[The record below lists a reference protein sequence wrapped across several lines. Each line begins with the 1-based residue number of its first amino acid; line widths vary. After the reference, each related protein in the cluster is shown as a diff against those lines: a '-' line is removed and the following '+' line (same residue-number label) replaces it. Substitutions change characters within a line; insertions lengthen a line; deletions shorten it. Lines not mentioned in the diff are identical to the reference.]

1 MKNLSR
7 RLVLYPPAK
16 VNLILKIFDLLPKG
30 YHGLWSLMQ
39 TIGVT
44 DELTIHVDDSFVGIR
59 LECSDRSV
67 SEITDNLVY
76 RAADVVLRQSSARVG
91 VSMTLKKHIPV
102 AAGLGGGSSDAAATI
117 MGLNH
122 LLALGWSRSDMAKL
136 GQTLGSDVPF
146 FIEGPTA
153 IIRGWGEQI
162 IPKTFHNARWILLVN
177 PGFPINTGQ
186 AYKRLDEGRSEVP
199 LLSDHLIE
207 FEQASSLSWEH
218 LSAQLEN
225 DFEAVLFRDYPVLA
239 DIKKNLVELGAES
252 ALLSGSGATMFGV
265 FQDEARAIQAKEVL
279 VKSSGYRVLLGPT
292 MEQGLLG
299 EKQQ

>member
-7 RLVLYPPAK
+7 SLVLYPPAK
-16 VNLILKIFDLLPKG
+16 VNLILKIFDRLPNG

-44 DELTIHVDDSFVGIR
+44 DELTIHLDDSFTGIR

-67 SEITDNLVY
+67 SEIADNLVY
-76 RAADVVLRQSSARVG
+76 RAADVVLRQSGATVG

-122 LLALGWSRSDMAKL
+122 LLALGWSQSDMAKL

-146 FIEGPTA
+146 FIEAPTA
-153 IIRGWGEQI
+153 IIRGWGEHI
-162 IPKTFHNARWILLVN
+162 LPKTFHDTRWILLVN

-186 AYKRLDEGRSEVP
+186 AYKRLDEGRPEVP
-199 LLSDHLIE
+199 LLSDHLKA
-207 FEQASSLSWEH
+207 FEQASSLSWKQ

-225 DFEAVLFRDYPVLA
+225 DFEIVLFHDYPVLA
-239 DIKKNLVELGAES
+239 EIKKNLVELGAES

-265 FQDEARAIQAKEVL
+265 FQDQARAKKALEVFE
-279 VKSSGYRVLLGPT
+279 KTSGYRVLLGPT
-292 MEQGLLG
+292 MQQGLLG
-299 EKQQ
+299 ERPS